1 MKLIKVLKQF
11 PQIGADLSADLR
23 RSIDYIRN
31 LQIFLGREK

>member
-23 RSIDYIRN
+23 RSIDYVNNR
-31 LQIFLGREK
+31 QIFLGCEK